1 MNGIHQ
7 CNNESLATFVI
18 QMIPNVTIAAG
29 IYVCTDVYALIE
41 PPPNNRLMEY
51 TSQTTPN
58 HAQYNTMQY
67 RQINVEIGIQMWIP
81 IHCGTLINL
90 CKVSDVHIAQ

>member
-81 IHCGTLINL
+81 IHCGTLINP
-90 CKVSDVHIAQ
+90 CKVSDVHIA